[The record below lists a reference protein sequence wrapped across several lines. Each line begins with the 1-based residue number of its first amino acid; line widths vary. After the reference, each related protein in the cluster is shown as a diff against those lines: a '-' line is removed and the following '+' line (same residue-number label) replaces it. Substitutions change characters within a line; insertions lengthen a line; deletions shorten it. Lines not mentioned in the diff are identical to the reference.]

1 MATTRTRVGLL
12 SVALLLAYAA
22 PALAH
27 STSSGVGNGAH
38 PVSASSV
45 NGAASDSGNSSA
57 GSEGSSA
64 GSGQSSAGSAD
75 SSAASE
81 GTSGGSTDSSE
92 ASEGSSNSESSASS
106 EQQDPPPEDPPDDDA
121 NNVAGAIV
129 GTAIL
134 GTATA
139 STVGSVLLTI
149 FAVNELSAELYL
161 RSNGHALRHHITRGA
176 GDALEDLAH
185 LCGVPTAQY
194 ADFAEATRQARHAL
208 VPHLEEPRTI
218 DAEETRAFL
227 RTLAEALSH
236 DRELATALIT
246 NAYAG

>member
-1 MATTRTRVGLL
+1 M
-12 SVALLLAYAA
+12 
-22 PALAH
+22 
-27 STSSGVGNGAH
+27 
-38 PVSASSV
+38 SASSA

-81 GTSGGSTDSSE
+81 GTSGGSTDSTE

-106 EQQDPPPEDPPDDDA
+106 EQQDPPPEEPVDESNDTA
-121 NNVAGAIV
+121 NALIAS
-129 GTAIL
+129 AAL

-161 RSNGHALRHHITRGA
+161 RSNGHALRHHIARGA

-185 LCGVPTAQY
+185 LCGVPAAHY
-194 ADFAEATRQARHAL
+194 ADFAEATRQARHTL
-208 VPHLEEPRTI
+208 VEHLNDPRAI

-227 RTLAEALSH
+227 RALAEALSH
-236 DRELATALIT
+236 DQQLATALIT
-246 NAYAG
+246 GAYAG

>member
-45 NGAASDSGNSSA
+45 NGAASDSENSSA

-64 GSGQSSAGSAD
+64 GSGESSAASGN

-106 EQQDPPPEDPPDDDA
+106 EQQDPPPEDPDDDA

-185 LCGVPTAQY
+185 LCGVPTTQY
-194 ADFAEATRQARHAL
+194 ANFAEATRQARHAL
-208 VPHLEEPRTI
+208 VPHLEEPRSI

-227 RTLAEALSH
+227 RALAEALSH

>member
-1 MATTRTRVGLL
+1 MAKTRTRVGFL
-12 SVALLLAYAA
+12 SVALLLCSAA

-38 PVSASSV
+38 PLSASSA
-45 NGAASDSGNSSA
+45 NGAASESGNSSA

-64 GSGQSSAGSAD
+64 GSGQSSAASGN

-81 GTSGGSTDSSE
+81 GTSGGSTDSTE
-92 ASEGSSNSESSASS
+92 ASEGSSNSDSSASS
-106 EQQDPPPEDPPDDDA
+106 EQQDPPPDDET
-121 NNVAGAIV
+121 NHVAGAIV
-129 GTAIL
+129 GTAL
-134 GTATA
+134 VGTATA

-185 LCGVPTAQY
+185 LCGVPTTHY
-194 ADFAEATRQARHAL
+194 ANFAETTRQARHTL

-227 RTLAEALSH
+227 RALAEALSQ
-236 DRELATALIT
+236 DQELATALIT